1 MLQELSKKDKL
12 WRNIAFNIC
21 KNKFL
26 ADEIV
31 QEMYLRFHRN
41 PKDEVNDYYVA
52 LVLKS
57 VYLNMLKEKTNASIN
72 SFHYIEDTNIDFEPN
87 DKEQAILD
95 EIDNL
100 TWTQKELLA
109 EVYDRSYREIES
121 IYNINYGY
129 SYLQI
134 KKAKEKVWQ
143 KLEKRK

>member
-129 SYLQI
+129 SYLQV

-143 KLEKRK
+143 RLEKRK

>member
-72 SFHYIEDTNIDFEPN
+72 SFHYIEDNSNDFEPN

-95 EIDNL
+95 EIENL

-129 SYLQI
+129 SYLQV
-134 KKAKEKVWQ
+134 KKAKDKVWQ

>member
-143 KLEKRK
+143 NLEKRK

>member
-52 LVLKS
+52 LVIKS

-143 KLEKRK
+143 RLEKRK

>member
-21 KNKFL
+21 KNNFL

-72 SFHYIEDTNIDFEPN
+72 SFHYIEDKSNDFEPN

-95 EIDNL
+95 EIENL

-129 SYLQI
+129 SYLQV
-134 KKAKEKVWQ
+134 KKAKDKVWQ

>member
-129 SYLQI
+129 SYLQV

>member
-1 MLQELSKKDKL
+1 MLKELSKKDKL
-12 WRNIAFNIC
+12 WRTIAYNIC

-41 PKDEVNDYYVA
+41 PKDKVNDYYVA

-57 VYLNMLKEKTNASIN
+57 LYLNMLKERTNTSLN
-72 SFHYIEDTNIDFEPN
+72 DFHYIEDKNTEFQPN
-87 DKEQAILD
+87 DEEQAVLD
-95 EIDNL
+95 EIGKL
-100 TWTQKELLA
+100 SWTQKELLA
-109 EVYDRSYREIES
+109 EIYDRSYRDIES

-129 SYLQI
+129 LFLQV

-143 KLEKRK
+143 NLKKRK

>member
-1 MLQELSKKDKL
+1 
-12 WRNIAFNIC
+12 
-21 KNKFL
+21 
-26 ADEIV
+26 
-31 QEMYLRFHRN
+31 
-41 PKDEVNDYYVA
+41 
-52 LVLKS
+52 
-57 VYLNMLKEKTNASIN
+57 MLKEKTNASIN
-72 SFHYIEDTNIDFEPN
+72 SFHYIEDKNIDFEPN

-129 SYLQI
+129 SYLQV

>member
-72 SFHYIEDTNIDFEPN
+72 IFHYIEDTNIDFEPN

-143 KLEKRK
+143 RLEKRK

>member
-52 LVLKS
+52 LVIKS

-129 SYLQI
+129 SYLQV

-143 KLEKRK
+143 RLEKRK